1 MSPYVYI
8 KIRGRGY
15 RTSSAKNAGR
25 RPKWDETIRISVKN
39 FQDDAYVA
47 IYDENMLKDS
57 LVGKLKLKLASL
69 CIHRLD
75 KWFILNIDGQNA
87 GSLRVFA
94 HWWPLNSKID
104 PYTNFLFIGIDLG
117 TTHSAAA
124 RVMQGLSNTID
135 GVKADIIPI
144 SAEEGRGI
152 LPSVVKTQTNGDPP
166 FVGSSALRKQYPYP
180 LLTFYDAKRLLG
192 MKMSDAEIIKNLK
205 SWSFDLI
212 PD

>member
-1 MSPYVYI
+1 M
-8 KIRGRGY
+8 
-15 RTSSAKNAGR
+15 
-25 RPKWDETIRISVKN
+25 
-39 FQDDAYVA
+39 A
-47 IYDENMLKDS
+47 IYDQYLIKGALIGE
-57 LVGKLKLKLASL
+57 LKLKLSSL
-69 CIHRLD
+69 CIHGLD
-75 KWFILNIDGQNA
+75 KWFYLNYNGYNA
-87 GSLRVFA
+87 CSLRLFA

-104 PYTNFLFIGIDLG
+104 RYTNFLFIGIDLG

-135 GVKADIIPI
+135 GVKADMIPI

-152 LPSVVKTQTNGDPP
+152 LPSAVKMQTNGDPP
-166 FVGSSALRKQYPYP
+166 FVGSAALRKQYPYP

-192 MKMSDAEIIKNLK
+192 MKMSDAEIIRNLK